1 MESHNLSPK
10 LIFESTIINVAL
22 KIKDIEKTAIV
33 FFKLELLIFVFMI
46 ISLSNI
52 KIIKEKTF
60 SNIKKFFSIKIVLI
74 IIQKNAINITLGV
87 SKINFFL
94 YILLLNKEQLNAAI
108 ANGTQEPNGA
118 ITTIGQI
125 NNEITITVL

>member
-1 MESHNLSPK
+1 
-10 LIFESTIINVAL
+10 
-22 KIKDIEKTAIV
+22 
-33 FFKLELLIFVFMI
+33 MI
-46 ISLSNI
+46 IRLSSI

-74 IIQKNAINITLGV
+74 IIQKNATNITLGV
-87 SKINFFL
+87 SKINCFL
-94 YILLLNKEQLNAAI
+94 YILLLNKEQLNANI

-125 NNEITITVL
+125 NNEIIIKIL